1 MMKWLA
7 VSVRGSFLDTT
18 VLISAAFPRER
29 HHEEGRAIVTAIEDG
44 AVGRPVFTD
53 YILDELVTFI
63 RRRKGSAES
72 NEALDVMIYSSRLN
86 FVKVED
92 RHFQAGLQLFR
103 TYERLSLTDA
113 VSVAVMRDRGIG
125 FIFSFD
131 GDFDGIPG
139 ITRLTTVEGLI

>member
-1 MMKWLA
+1 MMKWSA
-7 VSVRGSFLDTT
+7 VSIRDSFLDTT

-29 HHEEGRAIVTAIEDG
+29 HHKEGRVIIAAIEDD

-53 YILDELVTFI
+53 YILDEFVTFI
-63 RRRKGSAES
+63 RRRKGPAES
-72 NEALDVMIYSSRLN
+72 NEALDVILYSPHLS

-92 RHFQAGLQLFR
+92 RHFEAGLQMFR

-125 FIFSFD
+125 FILSFD
-131 GDFDGIPG
+131 SGFDGIPG
-139 ITRLTTVEGLI
+139 ITRLTTVEGFI

>member
-1 MMKWLA
+1 MNI
-7 VSVRGSFLDTT
+7 RGSFLDTT

-29 HHEEGRAIVTAIEDG
+29 RHKEGRAIVTAIENG
-44 AVGRPVFTD
+44 IVGRPVFTD
-53 YILDELVTFI
+53 YILDELITFI
-63 RRRKGSAES
+63 RRRKGPAES
-72 NEALDVMIYSSRLN
+72 NEALDVMLYSPHLS

-92 RHFQAGLQLFR
+92 RHFEAGLQLFR

-113 VSVAVMRDRGIG
+113 ISVAVMRDLGIG

-131 GDFDGIPG
+131 SGFDGIPS

>member
-1 MMKWLA
+1 MKLPA
-7 VSVRGSFLDTT
+7 ENIKSSFLDTT

-29 HHEEGRAIVTAIEDG
+29 HHKEGSAIVTAIEDG
-44 AVGRPVFTD
+44 IVGRPVFTD

-63 RRRKGSAES
+63 RRRKGPAES
-72 NEALDVMIYSSRLN
+72 NEALDVMLYSPHLS

-92 RHFQAGLQLFR
+92 RHFEAGLQLFR

-113 VSVAVMRDRGIG
+113 ISVAVMRDLGIG

-131 GDFDGIPG
+131 GGFDGIPG
-139 ITRLTTVEGLI
+139 VTKLTTVEGLI

>member
-1 MMKWLA
+1 V
-7 VSVRGSFLDTT
+7 VSTRGSFIDTT

-29 HHEEGRAIVTAIEDG
+29 HHEEGRAVVTAIEDG
-44 AVGRPVFTD
+44 VVGRPVFTD

-63 RRRKGSAES
+63 RRRKGPEES
-72 NEALDVMIYSSRLN
+72 NEALDVMLYSPSLS

-92 RHFQAGLQLFR
+92 RHFEAGLQLFR

-131 GDFDGIPG
+131 SGFDGIPG
-139 ITRLTTVEGLI
+139 ITRITAVEGLI

>member
-1 MMKWLA
+1 
-7 VSVRGSFLDTT
+7 VVNTRGSFIDTT

-29 HHEEGRAIVTAIEDG
+29 HHEEGRAVVTAIEDG
-44 AVGRPVFTD
+44 VVGRPVFTD

-63 RRRKGSAES
+63 RRRKGPEES
-72 NEALDVMIYSSRLN
+72 NEALDVMLYSPSLS

-92 RHFQAGLQLFR
+92 RHFEAGLQLFR

-131 GDFDGIPG
+131 SGFDGIPG
-139 ITRLTTVEGLI
+139 ITRITAVEGLI

>member
-1 MMKWLA
+1 MPAENIK
-7 VSVRGSFLDTT
+7 SSFLDTT

-29 HHEEGRAIVTAIEDG
+29 HHKEGSAIVTAIEDG
-44 AVGRPVFTD
+44 IVGRPVFTD

-63 RRRKGSAES
+63 RRRKGPAES
-72 NEALDVMIYSSRLN
+72 NEALDVMLYSPHLS

-92 RHFQAGLQLFR
+92 RHFEAGLQLFR

-113 VSVAVMRDRGIG
+113 ISVAVMRDLGIG

-131 GDFDGIPG
+131 GGFDGIPG
-139 ITRLTTVEGLI
+139 VTRLTTVEGLI

>member
-1 MMKWLA
+1 MTKWSA
-7 VSVRGSFLDTT
+7 VNIRDTFIDTT

-63 RRRKGSAES
+63 RRRKGPAES
-72 NEALDVMIYSSRLN
+72 NEALDIMLYSPHLR

-92 RHFQAGLQLFR
+92 RHLEAGLQLFR

-113 VSVAVMRDRGIG
+113 VSVAVMRDLGIG
-125 FIFSFD
+125 FIFSLD
-131 GDFDGIPG
+131 GGFDGIPG
-139 ITRLTTVEGLI
+139 ISRLTSVEGLT

>member
-1 MMKWLA
+1 M
-7 VSVRGSFLDTT
+7 SIRGSFIDTT

-29 HHEEGRAIVTAIEDG
+29 HHKEGRAVVTAIEDG
-44 AVGRPVFTD
+44 VVGRPVFTD

-63 RRRKGSAES
+63 RMKKGPEES
-72 NEALDVMIYSSRLN
+72 NEALDIMLYSPSLS

-92 RHFQAGLQLFR
+92 RHFEAGLQLFR

-113 VSVAVMRDRGIG
+113 VSMAVMRDLGIG

-131 GDFDGIPG
+131 SGFDGIPG
-139 ITRLTTVEGLI
+139 ITRITTVEGLI

>member
-1 MMKWLA
+1 M
-7 VSVRGSFLDTT
+7 VNTRGSFIDTT

-29 HHEEGRAIVTAIEDG
+29 HHEEGRAVVMAIEDG
-44 AVGRPVFTD
+44 VVGRPVFTD

-63 RRRKGSAES
+63 RRRKGPEES
-72 NEALDVMIYSSRLN
+72 NEALDVMLYSPSLS

-92 RHFQAGLQLFR
+92 RHFEAGLQLFR

-131 GDFDGIPG
+131 SGFDGIPG
-139 ITRLTTVEGLI
+139 ITRITAVEGLI